1 MPGAGGDA
9 GRGRHRKRRLLLSKL
24 YTYAA
29 CARRPSAVDDEGS
42 RIGGPGFSR
51 VVHANDPAAAA
62 TTAAEGGYRSNYIST
77 TKYSAVTFIPK
88 SLFEQFRRVAN
99 IYFLA
104 VALLAFTPIAPFR
117 WATAVGPLVL
127 VLLATMVKEAIED
140 WRRKQLVP
148 FLDLHLHLQPWK
160 KTYFDV
166 VISLPIKPVKP
177 SQFS

>member
-1 MPGAGGDA
+1 MGGTGGDA
-9 GRGRHRKRRLLLSKL
+9 GRGSRHRKRRLLLSKL
-24 YTYAA
+24 YTYA

-62 TTAAEGGYRSNYIST
+62 AAEGGGYRSNYIST

-104 VALLAFTPIAPFR
+104 VALLSFSPIAPFR
-117 WATAVGPLVL
+117 WQTAVSPLVL
-127 VLLATMVKEAIED
+127 VLLVTMVKEAIED
-140 WRRKQLVP
+140 LRRKQLVH
-148 FLDLHLHLQPWK
+148 FLDLHLHL
-160 KTYFDV
+160 
-166 VISLPIKPVKP
+166 LPT
-177 SQFS
+177 QTN